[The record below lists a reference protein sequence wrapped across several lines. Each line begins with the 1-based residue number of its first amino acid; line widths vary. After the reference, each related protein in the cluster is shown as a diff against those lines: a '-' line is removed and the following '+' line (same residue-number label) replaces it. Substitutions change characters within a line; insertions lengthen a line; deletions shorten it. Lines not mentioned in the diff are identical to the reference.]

1 MNFLAGTSSGHTFS
15 SNSSSEHYTD
25 VFNAHRQKVEK
36 QPLKFKSNN
45 NETYNSLFSLQ
56 ELTAAIEKS
65 SDSAVGP
72 DDIHYR
78 MLKHLPHSALLTLLH
93 IINKLWSSESFPS
106 TWQQAVVLPIPKIDK
121 DKSDPSSYRPIA
133 LQAVCVKWSNA

>member
-1 MNFLAGTSSGHTFS
+1 MSLMLIAK
-15 SNSSSEHYTD
+15 
-25 VFNAHRQKVEK
+25 KVEK

-56 ELTAAIEKS
+56 ELTAAIENS
-65 SDSAVGP
+65 SDFAVGP
-72 DDIHYR
+72 DDIHYQ
-78 MLKHLPHSALLTLLH
+78 MLKHLPQSALLTLLH

-106 TWQQAVVLPIPKIDK
+106 IWQQAVVLPIPKMIK

-133 LQAVCVKWSNA
+133 LTSCLCKVVERMINDRLIWYLEKNKLITNMQ